1 MFRVFFSSH
10 GEQAFGALPREAQER
25 IIKALRRLAAD
36 PFWLRRVKKLGG
48 SEDRYRL
55 RAGRWRILFI
65 LKGDE
70 IEVADIFLK
79 KGRGDYRKR
88 LR

>member
-10 GEQAFGALPREAQER
+10 GEQAFGALPHEAQER
-25 IIKALRRLAAD
+25 IMKALGRLAAD
-36 PFWLRRVKKLGG
+36 PFWLRRVKKFGG

-55 RAGRWRILFI
+55 RAGRWRILFV
-65 LKGDE
+65 LKDSE
-70 IEVADIFLK
+70 IEVADVFLK

-88 LR
+88 LQ